1 MEWTE
6 GYPCTLLK
14 LPESDYTLT
23 EAAGCVKKDFFGSCL
38 KMGFACGTDDK
49 GDGSDMSPWGS
60 GDIQNRPLCHLQCE
74 K

>member
-23 EAAGCVKKDFFGSCL
+23 EPVGGVKKDFFKSCL
-38 KMGFACGTDDK
+38 KMD
-49 GDGSDMSPWGS
+49 
-60 GDIQNRPLCHLQCE
+60 
-74 K
+74 